1 MLLTKIFSY
10 FAGGKNKHG
19 VIMENWVIVY
29 TDVYPWKVH
38 TAQSL
43 LEANGIKTFVRDE
56 LTSQVIAFSMATGG
70 VKLLVCPRDAER
82 AAKILAEGG
91 Y

>member
-1 MLLTKIFSY
+1 M
-10 FAGGKNKHG
+10 
-19 VIMENWVIVY
+19 
-29 TDVYPWKVH
+29 
-38 TAQSL
+38 AQSL
-43 LEANGIKTFVRDE
+43 LESNGIKTLVQDE

>member
-1 MLLTKIFSY
+1 M
-10 FAGGKNKHG
+10 
-19 VIMENWVIVY
+19 MENWVIVY

-43 LEANGIKTFVRDE
+43 LEANGIKTLVQDE

-70 VKLLVCPRDAER
+70 VKLLVSPARCRTCRSDSR
-82 AAKILAEGG
+82 GG
-91 Y
+91 RLLNAGRIPK

>member
-1 MLLTKIFSY
+1 
-10 FAGGKNKHG
+10 
-19 VIMENWVIVY
+19 MEDWVIVY
-29 TDVYPWKVH
+29 TDAYPWNVH
-38 TAQSL
+38 MAQSL
-43 LEANGIKTFVRDE
+43 LESNGIKTLVQDE

-82 AAKILAEGG
+82 AAKILAQGG

>member
-1 MLLTKIFSY
+1 M
-10 FAGGKNKHG
+10 
-19 VIMENWVIVY
+19 MENWVIVY

-43 LEANGIKTFVRDE
+43 LEANGIKTLVQDE

-70 VKLLVCPRDAER
+70 VKLLVSPRDAER